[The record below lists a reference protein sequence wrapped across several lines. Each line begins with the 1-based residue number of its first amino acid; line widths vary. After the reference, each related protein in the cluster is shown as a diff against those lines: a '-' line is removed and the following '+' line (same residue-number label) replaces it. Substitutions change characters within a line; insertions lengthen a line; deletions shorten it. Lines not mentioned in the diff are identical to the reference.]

1 MSIHNQ
7 NPPEVETAPKAVSSL
22 PASRHAFPAGKMWLA
37 ALMVL
42 LGGICI
48 SFSAIFVKA
57 AEVSP
62 ANSMFYRCFFGGLA
76 LLPVA
81 LLNKERF
88 KAPPKTYGA
97 LGLVVICFSLDL
109 IFWHH
114 SIFYIGP
121 GIATILAN
129 FHVFFLAGLG
139 FLLFKENLSPG
150 LLIGLPLAL
159 YGLWLVL
166 GVAPETLDKGTL
178 TGFSQAMFAALWY
191 AFYVLSLRHSQNMGG
206 RISPVASMVIIS
218 LGCALFALF
227 ICLLDG
233 SSLAIPN
240 NTSLLMLL
248 GYGVICQAGGGLL
261 FTYGLPRLPAS
272 MGGPLM
278 LVQPALSFIWDI
290 LIFNRP
296 ISLLMGFGAV
306 LTLASIYMAVKGQM
320 RAQTK
325 TARQHSQKV

>member
-1 MSIHNQ
+1 MSNHNQ
-7 NPPEVETAPKAVSSL
+7 NLPEVETTPETVSPIAAFR
-22 PASRHAFPAGKMWLA
+22 PAFRTEKMWLA

-42 LGGICI
+42 FGGICI

-57 AEVSP
+57 AGVSP

-81 LLNKERF
+81 LLSKESF

-97 LGLVVICFSLDL
+97 LGLVVLCFSLDL

-114 SIFYIGP
+114 SIFYVGP

-139 FLLFKENLSPG
+139 FLLFKEKLSPG

-166 GVAPETLDKGTL
+166 GVAPETLDKGTII
-178 TGFSQAMFAALWY
+178 GFCQALFAALWY
-191 AFYVLSLRHSQNMGG
+191 AFYVLSLRYSQNMGG

-218 LGCALFALF
+218 FGCALIALF
-227 ICLLDG
+227 ICLSDG

-240 NTSLLMLL
+240 NSGLLMLL

-306 LTLASIYMAVKGQM
+306 LTLACIYMAVKGQM
-320 RAQTK
+320 RVQAK
-325 TARQHSQKV
+325 AARQQS